1 MKITKKELLK
11 SVLVE
16 KNVTFLLGAG
26 ASAPFFSSL
35 GRFELILSHKDL
47 SESGANL
54 IKALFFKIS
63 ISDNSYLL
71 KYLNGV
77 CYCGEKADS
86 MINILNEY
94 SRFIHNNLEYL
105 KLRNSRVSPKRV
117 NLVTTN
123 YDLFLES
130 AVETILENNPRI
142 FFNDGANGYVKRVL
156 NTDNFNKTLLYSGIF
171 DNYSNEMPVINMIK
185 CHGSINWKKLQQKG
199 YNKQMIQIIPAES
212 SITQINTFLD
222 GFLVKFEEDVENY
235 SCVAIQDF
243 SNSEDFISLLNS
255 KDVKLDELVTDINE
269 LSNYSKELTT
279 QIRESLE
286 KLQIVFPT
294 KRKFQSTLI
303 EEHYFNMLRLLS
315 YELEKEQSALIVFG
329 FSFYDEHISDIVQ
342 RSLNNPNL
350 MVLIF
355 CFQDNDENEII
366 SRFNFNDFSIP
377 KNIIFVKPNDF
388 LKKTYTLDEFET
400 LKENLNLA
408 SYTIITTDSEVKLYG
423 PEVSTIDFGSKSL
436 PVLDFSSLNTCME
449 EEISTRYLPTKLEVG
464 DVDE

>member
-16 KNVTFLLGAG
+16 KNVTFLIGAG

-35 GRFELILSHKDL
+35 GRFELILSHKEL
-47 SESGANL
+47 SEQGANL
-54 IKALFFKIS
+54 IKTLFFNLS
-63 ISDNSYLL
+63 ISDNSYLIN
-71 KYLNGV
+71 YLNNN
-77 CYCGEKADS
+77 CYCGEKADL
-86 MINILNEY
+86 MISILNEY

-130 AVETILENNPRI
+130 AMETILENNPRI

-185 CHGSINWKKLQQKG
+185 CHGSINWKKLQQTG
-199 YNKQMIQIIPAES
+199 NNKQMIQIVPTES
-212 SITQINTFLD
+212 IITQINKSLHEFLI
-222 GFLVKFEEDVENY
+222 KFEKDIENY
-235 SCVAIQDF
+235 SWMCNLKF
-243 SNSEDFISLLNS
+243 SNSQEFIRLLNS
-255 KDVKLDELVTDINE
+255 KDVDLDELVQDVNE
-269 LSNYSKELTT
+269 LSTFSKELTE
-279 QIRESLE
+279 IISESLE
-286 KLQIVFPT
+286 QLQIVFPT

-350 MVLIF
+350 VVLIF
-355 CFQDNDENEII
+355 CFLDNDENEII
-366 SRFNFNDFSIP
+366 SRFNFNGFSIP
-377 KNIIFVKPNDF
+377 KNIVFVKPSDF
-388 LKKTYTLDEFET
+388 LKKTYTLNEYKTQKET
-400 LKENLNLA
+400 LNLA
-408 SYTIITTDSEVKLYG
+408 SYTIITTDSEVRLYG
-423 PEVSTIDFGSKSL
+423 LEVSAIDFGSESL
-436 PVLDFSSLNTCME
+436 PVLDFSSLNACME
-449 EEISTRYLPTKLEVG
+449 EEFSNRYLPIELEVG
-464 DVDE
+464 DIDE

>member
-35 GRFELILSHKDL
+35 GRFEIILSHKEL
-47 SESGANL
+47 SEQGANL
-54 IKALFFKIS
+54 IKTLFFKLS
-63 ISDNSYLL
+63 ISDNSYLIN
-71 KYLNGV
+71 YLNNN
-77 CYCGEKADS
+77 CYCGEKADL
-86 MINILNEY
+86 MISILNEY

-130 AVETILENNPRI
+130 AMETILENNPRI

-171 DNYSNEMPVINMIK
+171 DSYSNEMPVINMIK
-185 CHGSINWKKLQQKG
+185 CHGSINWKKLQQTG
-199 YNKQMIQIIPAES
+199 NNKQMIRIVPTES
-212 SITQINTFLD
+212 IITQINKSLHEFLI
-222 GFLVKFEEDVENY
+222 KFEKDIENY
-235 SCVAIQDF
+235 SWMSNLNF
-243 SNSEDFISLLNS
+243 SNSQEFISLLNS
-255 KDVKLDELVTDINE
+255 KDADLDELVQDVNE
-269 LSNYSKELTT
+269 LSSFSKELTET
-279 QIRESLE
+279 INESLE
-286 KLQIVFPT
+286 QLQIVFPT

-315 YELEKEQSALIVFG
+315 YELEKEQSALIAFG

-350 MVLIF
+350 IVLIF
-355 CFQDNDENEII
+355 CFLDNDENEII
-366 SRFNFNDFSIP
+366 SRFNFNGFSIP

-388 LKKTYTLDEFET
+388 LKKTYTLEEYEEQ
-400 LKENLNLA
+400 KEELNLT
-408 SYTIITTDSEVKLYG
+408 SYTVISTSNEIKVYSSEVSIIGTDSNR
-423 PEVSTIDFGSKSL
+423 L
-436 PVLDFSSLNTCME
+436 PVLDFSSLNACME
-449 EEISTRYLPTKLEVG
+449 EEISSKYLPIESEVG
-464 DVDE
+464 VTNE

>member
-35 GRFELILSHKDL
+35 GRFEIILSHKEL
-47 SESGANL
+47 SEQGVNL
-54 IKALFFKIS
+54 IKTLFFKLS
-63 ISDNSYLL
+63 ISDNSYLIN
-71 KYLNGV
+71 YLNNN
-77 CYCGEKADS
+77 CYCGEKADL
-86 MINILNEY
+86 MISILNEY

-130 AVETILENNPRI
+130 AMETILENNPRI

-185 CHGSINWKKLQQKG
+185 CHGSINWKKLQQTG
-199 YNKQMIQIIPAES
+199 NNKQMIQIVPTES
-212 SITQINTFLD
+212 IITQINKSLHEFLI
-222 GFLVKFEEDVENY
+222 KFEKDIENY
-235 SCVAIQDF
+235 SWMSNLNF
-243 SNSEDFISLLNS
+243 SNSQEFISLLNS
-255 KDVKLDELVTDINE
+255 KDVDLDELVQDVNE
-269 LSNYSKELTT
+269 LSSFSKELTET
-279 QIRESLE
+279 INESLE
-286 KLQIVFPT
+286 QLQIVLPT

-350 MVLIF
+350 IVLIF
-355 CFQDNDENEII
+355 CFLDNDENEII
-366 SRFNFNDFSIP
+366 SRFNFNGFSIP
-377 KNIIFVKPNDF
+377 KNIIFVKPSDF
-388 LKKTYTLDEFET
+388 LKKTYTIEEYEEQ
-400 LKENLNLA
+400 KEELNLT
-408 SYTIITTDSEVKLYG
+408 SYTVISTSNEIKVYSSEVSIIGTDSNR
-423 PEVSTIDFGSKSL
+423 L
-436 PVLDFSSLNTCME
+436 PVLDFSSLNACME
-449 EEISTRYLPTKLEVG
+449 EEISSKYLPIKSEVG
-464 DVDE
+464 VTNE

>member
-11 SVLVE
+11 SVLLE

-35 GRFELILSHKDL
+35 GRFELVLSHKDI
-47 SESGANL
+47 SEEGVNL
-54 IKALFFKIS
+54 IKTLFFKLS

-71 KYLNGV
+71 NYLNNY
-77 CYCGEKADS
+77 CYCGEKSDL
-86 MINILNEY
+86 MIEILNEY
-94 SRFIHNNLEYL
+94 SRFIYNNLEYL

-185 CHGSINWKKLQQKG
+185 CHGSINWKRVQQKKDK
-199 YNKQMIQIIPAES
+199 KQMVQITPSES
-212 SITQINTFLD
+212 TITKINVLLKDFLI
-222 GFLVKFEEDVENY
+222 KFEEDVDNY
-235 SCVAIQDF
+235 SSMANLEF
-243 SNSEDFISLLNS
+243 SDSNDFIRLLNS
-255 KDVKLDELVTDINE
+255 KEIDIDKLVSDINE
-269 LSNYSKELTT
+269 LAVYSKDMTSE
-279 QIRESLE
+279 IRENLE
-286 KLQIVFPT
+286 QLQIVFPT

-329 FSFYDEHISDIVQ
+329 FSFYDEHISDVVQ

-350 MVLIF
+350 IVLIF
-355 CFQDNDENEII
+355 CFQNDDATDII
-366 SRFNFNDFSIP
+366 SRFNFSDFTIP
-377 KNIIFVKPNDF
+377 KNIIFIKPDDF
-388 LKKTYTLDEFET
+388 LKKTYTNEEFET
-400 LKENLNLA
+400 QEKELDLSN
-408 SYTIITTDSEVKLYG
+408 YTVIKVDGEVKLYSS
-423 PEVSTIDFGSKSL
+423 EVHSIVINSKKI
-436 PVLDFSSLNTCME
+436 PVLDFYSLNSCME
-449 EEISTRYLPTKLEVG
+449 EELSNKYLPIMLETG
-464 DVDE
+464 DIYE